1 MNPVTVRDFEKI
13 KGLSELRAAPDGRH
27 AVFCVT
33 QADIQD
39 NCYKSHLELLDTET
53 GETRPLTAADG
64 RGYVFADDGKSV
76 LFSRSARPCGQ
87 KGGRKR

>member
-1 MNPVTVRDFEKI
+1 MKQPREVHHKRKKEKNKKKEVQSMNPVTVRDFEKI

-39 NCYKSHLELLDTET
+39 NCYKSHLELLDVET

-64 RGYVFADDGKSV
+64 RG
-76 LFSRSARPCGQ
+76 
-87 KGGRKR
+87 